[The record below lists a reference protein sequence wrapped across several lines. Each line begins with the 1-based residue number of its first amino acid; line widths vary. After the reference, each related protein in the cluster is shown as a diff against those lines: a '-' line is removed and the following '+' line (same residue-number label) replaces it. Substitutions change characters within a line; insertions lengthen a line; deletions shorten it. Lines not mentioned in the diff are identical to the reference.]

1 MSRGD
6 HSLETAKNYK
16 KDLERELLLMEEEGL
31 WSLVGTKQSERYM
44 ADMHTDDKDLQGKG
58 YITGTVYL
66 YKKST
71 K

>member
-6 HSLETAKNYK
+6 HISETSKCYK
-16 KDLERELLLMEEEGL
+16 ADLERELLLMEEEGL
-31 WSLVGTKQSERYM
+31 WSLVGTKQLNRYM
-44 ADMHTDDKDLQGKG
+44 ADMHTDDNDLEVKG